1 MQDHG
6 GTVET
11 DKIKDDR
18 VLERRMSRKNIAE
31 SRKSLD
37 VLKRLGKAMGTR
49 EQLEVSPAT
58 EPEFY
63 MRVMWPRKAGTG
75 THQIKPHYAP
85 RMVNEI
91 GKRGPIAHMRYD
103 GGLTSRRESTGLN
116 GWPVFDWPYLVAVRA
131 YRDLGSCGC
140 GEGQRSVSLCNVR
153 RRWSMRK
160 KEPLIRR

>member
-63 MRVMWPRKAGTG
+63 MRVM
-75 THQIKPHYAP
+75 
-85 RMVNEI
+85 
-91 GKRGPIAHMRYD
+91 
-103 GGLTSRRESTGLN
+103 L
-116 GWPVFDWPYLVAVRA
+116 
-131 YRDLGSCGC
+131 
-140 GEGQRSVSLCNVR
+140 
-153 RRWSMRK
+153 
-160 KEPLIRR
+160 KEE